1 MKETRHLG
9 VYGIVIHDN
18 KILLVKKS
26 RGAYTGKY
34 DLPGGSIEHGEKP
47 VETLKRELLEE
58 VGVNIKSFKLYDANS
73 VIVNWFHHEEMENM
87 HHIGIIYIVD
97 IENDTIKET
106 SDGQDSLGAKWISI
120 EELNKD
126 MISPLVYEELIKLG
140 YFHNSLFLI
149 DTNNNKIKNNKNEF
163 INILKCNRKS
173 LGDELY
179 FKIFN
184 LVNAELDLKTINV

>member
-58 VGVNIKSFKLYDANS
+58 TGVNIKSFKLYDANS
-73 VIVNWFHHEEMENM
+73 VVVDWLHHEEMENM

-97 IENDTIKET
+97 IESDNVKEK
-106 SDGQDSLGAKWISI
+106 SDGQDSLGAKWIAI

-126 MISPLVYEELIKLG
+126 IISPLVYEELIKLG
-140 YFHNSLFLI
+140 Y
-149 DTNNNKIKNNKNEF
+149 
-163 INILKCNRKS
+163 
-173 LGDELY
+173 
-179 FKIFN
+179 
-184 LVNAELDLKTINV
+184 NV